1 MTILNDFIVLDKQFT
16 AEEKLLQESVR
27 HFIEKECI
35 PNINAHF
42 EAATFPKEFIQRTAE
57 LGLLGMT
64 LPESVGGAAAD
75 YVAYGLVCQELER
88 GDSALRSFVSVQSS
102 LCMYPIFRFGTDQ
115 QQKKYLPLMA
125 KGKLIGCFG
134 LTEANS
140 GSDPSSMQT
149 HAEKVKDGWILNGSK
164 MWITNATIADIAI
177 VWAKTSSAI
186 HGFIVEKNFKGFSTT
201 EIQHKLS
208 LRASITGELIF
219 NDCFVPDANYLAG
232 TEKGLAAALTCLT
245 QARYG
250 IAWGAIGA
258 AEYCF
263 DLALKYTQERE
274 QFGKPLASNQLI
286 QADLVEM
293 ATQLINAKLLNLHV
307 GRLREQGN
315 SDPNLVSLIKR
326 NSCRVALMVTRKA
339 RNLLGANGI
348 TLDYHVIRHMNNL
361 ETVFTYEGTDNV
373 HTLILGKK
381 LTGFDGFA

>member
-64 LPESVGGAAAD
+64 LPEAVGGAAAD

-102 LCMYPIFRFGTDQ
+102 LCMYPIFRFGTEQ

-134 LTEANS
+134 LTETNS

-177 VWAKTSSAI
+177 VWAKTSKGI
-186 HGFIVEKNFKGFSTT
+186 HGFIVEKSFTGFSTT

-219 NDCFVPDANYLAG
+219 NNCFVPEANYLPG

-307 GRLREQGN
+307 GRLREQGS